1 MDITPLRNLIH
12 EMVDEEKIRH
22 SGKEFC
28 LLTFSVT
35 DMKELDLSLEDIPE
49 GALEDFLLASAY
61 LLGFKNERLQG
72 KRYID
77 GGVINNVPLNSL
89 LNRGYKD
96 IITMDPW
103 TGKRAQGQMIPED
116 GEVHGDQ
123 PESAAGKYSGIWT
136 AKEAGR
142 I

>member
-1 MDITPLRNLIH
+1 
-12 EMVDEEKIRH
+12 MVDEEKIRH

-89 LNRGYKD
+89 LNRGYKGYYYHP
-96 IITMDPW
+96 DPW
-103 TGKRAQGQMIPED
+103 TGKRARANIPED
-116 GEVHGDQ
+116 GEVHEIS
-123 PESAAGKYSGIWT
+123 PRVRLGKYSGI
-136 AKEAGR
+136 
-142 I
+142 